1 MSPEQNYPA
10 VRFVVQY
17 GFWLAVVAGL
27 APLFVAAVALL
38 SGWGGGR
45 APGPAPGPP
54 RGFLGVEGF
63 PELVALPPTMLLRKY
78 YTGGRPPP

>member
-27 APLFVAAVALL
+27 APLFVAVVALL
-38 SGWGGGR
+38 SGWGGGAALVLALS
-45 APGPAPGPP
+45 APLL
-54 RGFLGVEGF
+54 FLVMKAF
-63 PELVALPPTMLLRKY
+63 AELVAIISDMLLPK
-78 YTGGRPPP
+78 